1 MKKLMFISLLSL
13 VTINYLWAEEYI
25 SEVTTQSEVMHESIE
40 SLPITKTIEE
50 EVREKEEQIIVQDE
64 IVLSSPVDEAIIPV
78 IEETKVV
85 EKESDTPSFFER
97 FFNMESNSDNQSIQ
111 KLSYEDALE
120 QAKTEKKIIMLSIR
134 SNNCKYCDKMEAD
147 TLSDEGVKDALEVNF
162 ITIHY
167 NQDLDTLPLNL
178 QNGATPMFIFVNTNE
193 DILNMYPGM
202 RSPEEFKTM
211 LKEILAK

>member
-64 IVLSSPVDEAIIPV
+64 IVVSFPVVEAIIPV

-85 EKESDTPSFFER
+85 EKEPDTPNFFER
-97 FFNMESNSDNQSIQ
+97 FFNMGSNSDNQSIQ
-111 KLSYEDALE
+111 KFSYEDALE

-134 SNNCKYCDKMEAD
+134 SNNCKYCDKMEAE
-147 TLSDEGVKDALEVNF
+147 TLSDEHVKDALIANF
-162 ITIHY
+162 ITIYY

-193 DILNMYPGM
+193 DILNMYPGI
-202 RSPEEFKTM
+202 RNPEEFKTM